1 MTTTAIFCLRVCT
14 LYESR
19 PRVGRFILA
28 AFWAS
33 IAAQF
38 TISSVSLSRLIPR
51 IGTINGHCATI
62 RPATSTENYTVA
74 IAYIAA
80 TPCEIVI
87 ILATVY
93 HAMNTKR
100 VIFNTS
106 AVWPILRRLYTDGVF
121 WFVIELSL
129 RLWGFFQW
137 LFCPPDLKY
146 SSDHLIYALQTIIAG
161 RFFLAFRRH
170 IGNST
175 SATADVVHVSP
186 SGKAAVG
193 LGMGSSTFSSSFPS
207 FRPGASD
214 QEVIT
219 SVTSA
224 RNRQGEQSRFQ
235 SINPTTQDGRSTQPY
250 SLTTFDEEGIQISFN
265 LPQEYELEVLR
276 PGPRQDESTV
286 RNIDASHYDPPS
298 RRTNSESRAVV
309 STVGVRE
316 SP

>member
-1 MTTTAIFCLRVCT
+1 M
-14 LYESR
+14 
-19 PRVGRFILA
+19 
-28 AFWAS
+28 
-33 IAAQF
+33 
-38 TISSVSLSRLIPR
+38 LIPR
-51 IGTINGHCATI
+51 IGTINGHCATT
-62 RPATSTENYTVA
+62 RPAAPGQTYIVA
-74 IAYIAA
+74 VAYIAA

-93 HAMNTKR
+93 HAMNSRR

-106 AVWPILRRLYTDGVF
+106 VVWPVLHRLYTDGVF
-121 WFVIELSL
+121 WFVIELCL
-129 RLWGFFQW
+129 RLWGCFQW
-137 LFCPPDLKY
+137 LFCPPDLKN
-146 SSDHLIYALQTIIAG
+146 SSDRLIYALQTIIAG

-175 SATADVVHVSP
+175 SATADVVNVSP
-186 SGKAAVG
+186 KGKAAAG
-193 LGMGSSTFSSSFPS
+193 LGIGSSTFSSSFPS

-235 SINPTTQDGRSTQPY
+235 SINQTTQDGRSTQPY

-286 RNIDASHYDPPS
+286 RNIDASHYDLEG
-298 RRTNSESRAVV
+298 RRTDSELRAVV
-309 STVGVRE
+309 STVGVWE